1 MRGKKQFWIWLMTL
15 LVISCGRNKQEVQA
29 VEASS
34 LPADFEVFYE
44 KFHKDTAYQVAH
56 ILFPLEGQQAK
67 KDDGSALDPNFKWQ
81 KKGWLMHKPY
91 DDMGGTFSRSFLS
104 FNDIVTEDIADG
116 TGQFTMTRRFTKMD
130 GEWYLI
136 YYKEM
141 GRK

>member
-1 MRGKKQFWIWLMTL
+1 MFYGQFHHD
-15 LVISCGRNKQEVQA
+15 
-29 VEASS
+29 
-34 LPADFEVFYE
+34 PP
-44 KFHKDTAYQVAH
+44 YQVDNH
-56 ILFPLEGQQAK
+56 VSPLEGQHAK
-67 KDDGSALDPNFKWQ
+67 KDDGSPLDPHFKWQ
-81 KKGWLMHKPY
+81 KKGWLMHKHY

>member
-1 MRGKKQFWIWLMTL
+1 M
-15 LVISCGRNKQEVQA
+15 
-29 VEASS
+29 
-34 LPADFEVFYE
+34 
-44 KFHKDTAYQVAH
+44 
-56 ILFPLEGQQAK
+56 AK
-67 KDDGSALDPNFKWQ
+67 KGFCINPMMTWEV
-81 KKGWLMHKPY
+81 
-91 DDMGGTFSRSFLS
+91 FSRSFLS